1 MVSET
6 IFNYAENCVQQFLN
20 QNSSVAA
27 IYRTKIS
34 HEYEVGSGVVIKIED
49 GPLNAGKRASAEE
62 SVVEFII
69 SDGTYAIECMAHN
82 GTASM
87 IDGMTNNQ
95 LTTTLMLLTD
105 SMRAGEQIMIM
116 GAYEIHNKE
125 KVFVVNDVK
134 RLFDNKKSQLTESQ
148 FDGFVKVC
156 KQNGTDPLKVMIDD
170 STLWRHVYA
179 EDSIKHA
186 VMLNCLSP
194 FKKQD
199 MLHMA
204 VITSMGEG
212 KDHLIENVIQP
223 LVSCGIAS
231 TGKLCTIPGLFGAM
245 SGDDLN
251 SIELGLIGKMNN
263 ERIAV
268 SEFQTWGS
276 EVFGELMNMLANGYY
291 TMQKGQVDVKRDAII
306 NMSFWGNPD
315 KEFSKEM
322 EDAADTD
329 RKKPNKLA
337 MMNVFKDY
345 SYQMISRMT
354 LMYCQMSLTS
364 EGADKFVEDKIL
376 DAMSGTLDTAE
387 AKKRLSIWRTFFR
400 EYLRYV
406 SHMDPDILG
415 VRQHIVDIYNRDV
428 KSHPHFRKV
437 FLRRS
442 AKENRKFQQYINLC
456 KGLARLKGDTV
467 VSLTHL
473 SKATLLFNHS
483 MSTLIENMVPMGI
496 DMSDINADHI
506 NLIRTIRQYADG
518 GQYESKVAII
528 KTLKDNGQSITLQKI
543 NRLVDAG
550 YLMAGTI
557 DGDPMIEIN
566 PDLVGT
572 L

>member
-1 MVSET
+1 MVSEA
-6 IFNYAENCVQQFLN
+6 IFNYAENCVNQFLD
-20 QNSSVAA
+20 QNSSVES
-27 IYRTKIS
+27 IYKTKIS

-49 GPLNAGKRASAEE
+49 GPLNTGKRASSEE
-62 SVVEFII
+62 SSVEFVV
-69 SDGTYAIECMAHN
+69 SDGTYAISCMAHN
-82 GTASM
+82 GTM
-87 IDGMTNNQ
+87 LNDMTNPQ
-95 LTTTLMLLTD
+95 LTDTLMLLTD
-105 SMRAGEQIMIM
+105 SMRSGEQITICGGYDM
-116 GAYEIHNKE
+116 HNKE
-125 KVFVVNDVK
+125 KVFVVNDVRRSTNSK
-134 RLFDNKKSQLTESQ
+134 SSQLTDDQ
-148 FDGFVKVC
+148 FDGYLKIC
-156 KQNGTDPLKVMIDD
+156 NQNGTDPLKIMIDD

-199 MLHMA
+199 MIHMA

-223 LVSCGIAS
+223 LVSCGVAS

-245 SGDDLN
+245 SGEDLN

-268 SEFQTWGS
+268 SEFQTWGT

-315 KEFSKEM
+315 KAYSKSM
-322 EDAADTD
+322 
-329 RKKPNKLA
+329 KKIA
-337 MMNVFKDY
+337 MMDVFKEY
-345 SYQMISRMT
+345 SHQMISRMT

-364 EGADKFVEDKIL
+364 DGADEFVENKIL
-376 DAMSGTLDTAE
+376 DAMSGTLDTKD
-387 AKKRLSIWRTFFR
+387 AKHKLKIWRSFYR

-406 SHMDPDILG
+406 SRMDPDILG
-415 VRQHIVDIYNRDV
+415 VRKHIVDIYNRDV
-428 KSHPHFRKV
+428 KSHPHFKEV

-456 KGLARLKGDTV
+456 KGLARLKGDSS

-483 MSTLIENMVPMGI
+483 MSTLIENLVPMGI
-496 DMSDINADHI
+496 NLDDVTADHM
-506 NLIRTIRQYADG
+506 NLIKTIQQYADG
-518 GQYESKVAII
+518 GQYESKVSII
-528 KTLKDNGQSITLQKI
+528 KVLKDNGVTVSLQKI
-543 NRLVDAG
+543 DELIKVGFLVEG
-550 YLMAGTI
+550 SL

-566 PDLVGT
+566 PDL
-572 L
+572 